1 MKGGDKVKAN
11 QTNFWEIHFPNS
23 KEREEAQSIYK
34 RLSEMFPEKEK
45 ALSFIRRLEKC
56 AYLESIDCKEKSR
69 MQSCSGEGY
78 KEILNHYDLTPDD
91 TEKASVFDSEYFNRM
106 CLIMGNVWKIN
117 SRVRITLDYDPNFP
131 KSIVKTE
138 FFKD

>member
-11 QTNFWEIHFPNS
+11 QTNFWEIYFHDT

-34 RLSEMFPEKEK
+34 RLSEMFAEKEK

-56 AYLESIDCKEKSR
+56 AYLESVDYKEKSR
-69 MQSCSGEGY
+69 IQFCSGEGY
-78 KEILNHYDLTPDD
+78 KEIINHYDLTPNDI
-91 TEKASVFDSEYFNRM
+91 EKASIFDSECFNRM
-106 CLIMGNVWKIN
+106 CVIIGNVWEIN
-117 SRVRITLDYDPNFP
+117 SRARITLDYDPNYP
-131 KSIVKTE
+131 KSIVRTE